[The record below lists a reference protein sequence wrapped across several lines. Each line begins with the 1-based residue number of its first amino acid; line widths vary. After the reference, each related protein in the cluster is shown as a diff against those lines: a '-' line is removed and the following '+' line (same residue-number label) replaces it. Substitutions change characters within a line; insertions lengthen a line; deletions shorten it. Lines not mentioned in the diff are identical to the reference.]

1 MEWFQFF
8 NNMVTF
14 LGSIIDVVS
23 DVINSLDLLGLNATK
38 WMLASTNICPSL
50 RANFKSKC
58 NQTIEKHD
66 SWGYAGLGIIFLPGI
81 VLLPYFLLGAI
92 RNKYWKFLVVMIVLL
107 PFYPILLILTQL
119 LSLLSFCNVTDQSAR
134 KIGLMAFGMEAFF
147 ESFCQLVLQG
157 YTILYG
163 YEVTIT
169 QVVSISFSFLTL
181 ARTSI
186 IFDITMK
193 KVDFGFVESLKHT
206 ASILPCYASAIVFR
220 VMSFSLTIA
229 YFRYWSILPISLL
242 FVELAVVS
250 YLRYRNVEE
259 KSRLFVFVY
268 LTCLSNAG
276 VLNANNVGELNSDMR
291 DRKDDADG
299 KRFIRC
305 SSVITFIHHGLVL
318 CTIMVLTKWHPNYFK
333 EGRVKDIKLRPES
346 PHFFWWFGVTLLVG
360 FMSMMLA
367 LSNARK
373 VSEVDMTASQR
384 IRQQN

>member
-8 NNMVTF
+8 NNMMTF
-14 LGSIIDVVS
+14 LGSIVDVVS

-38 WMLASTNICPSL
+38 WMMASTNICPSI
-50 RANFKSKC
+50 RANFEFKC
-58 NQTIEKHD
+58 NPTVEKHD

-92 RNKYWKFLVVMIVLL
+92 RNKYWKFLVLMIVLL
-107 PFYPILLILTQL
+107 PAYPILLILTQL
-119 LSLLSFCNVTDQSAR
+119 FSLLSFCSVTDQSAR

-163 YEVTIT
+163 YDVTIT
-169 QVVSISFSFLTL
+169 QAVSISFSFLTL

-186 IFDITMK
+186 LFDITMK
-193 KVDFGFVESLKHT
+193 KVDFGFIESLRHT
-206 ASILPCYASAIVFR
+206 ASILPCYASAILFR
-220 VMSFSLTIA
+220 VTSFSLTIA

-276 VLNANNVGELNSDMR
+276 VLNANNVGELNSDM
-291 DRKDDADG
+291 KDKKDEADG
-299 KRFIRC
+299 KRFIRR

-318 CTIMVLTKWHPNYFK
+318 CTIMVLTKWYPNYF
-333 EGRVKDIKLRPES
+333 EDGRVKDIKLRPES
-346 PHFFWWFGVTLLVG
+346 PHFFWLFGVTLLVG

-384 IRQQN
+384 IIQQG